1 MVQQKNGSEIRETI
15 LKEASTET
23 LDYISWPIIIAV
35 TVERLHEILQQ
46 RKIMWSTT
54 FDDDDDD
61 DDVDDYTSMTTK
73 LCQNFFV
80 FFVFNWKKD
89 LSISNQIY
97 LAAFFKFLTYN
108 KRPF

>member
-46 RKIMWSTT
+46 RKKNVVNDI
-54 FDDDDDD
+54 
-61 DDVDDYTSMTTK
+61 
-73 LCQNFFV
+73 
-80 FFVFNWKKD
+80 
-89 LSISNQIY
+89 
-97 LAAFFKFLTYN
+97 
-108 KRPF
+108 R